1 MTIFRFDGTDVPFRR
16 GQSVAAALL
25 AAGVPAV
32 RRTRGAD
39 APRGLFCGIGVCF
52 DCLATVDGQGGV
64 RTCQILAT
72 PGLEVTSAAPEA
84 TAPAAPRAR
93 PDAADAV
100 ADLAI
105 VGGGP
110 AGMAAAAAALEGG
123 LRVVLVDAGA
133 QVGGQYWR
141 FPPAGSDVPR
151 GEDLH
156 HDLATYAA
164 LRDRLTEGERR
175 GLLDLRRGAEV
186 WASVRS
192 GEQWRVHL
200 APTSPRPGVITARWL
215 LVATGAHD
223 LALPFPGWDLPGV
236 MTVGGLQALLKGSD
250 VVPGHRVVVGGSGP
264 FLLPVAAG
272 LAARGAAVLAL
283 CEADRPAGWV
293 RGVPTVLA
301 QPAKIAEA
309 ARYAL
314 ALARHRVPVRPAT
327 VVVRAL
333 GRQRLEA
340 VELARLD
347 RSGRIDRST
356 VERIEVDA
364 LGVSWGFVP
373 RLDLLTPHRP
383 RMRRGVDG
391 QMVVAVDD
399 WQACNVPGLLAA
411 GETCGV
417 GGAGLALAEGRL
429 AGLGVRAALGQRLK
443 EAEVA
448 RLRRQIAALRRFAD
462 LVQSRTVVPGGWLD
476 QMPDDTVLCRCEES
490 RLGDA
495 RAALAR
501 DGDLDPGLLKHHTR
515 AGMGW
520 CQGRICGPATRLLC
534 DTPDRVEERLVAT
547 PVRLGDLTPGSD
559 MYVPENPATK
569 EPT

>member
-1 MTIFRFDGTDVPFRR
+1 MTTFRFDGAEIPFRR

-25 AAGVPAV
+25 AAGVSAV

-39 APRGLFCGIGVCF
+39 APRGVFCGIGVCF
-52 DCLATVDGQGGV
+52 DCLATIDGAGGV
-64 RTCQILAT
+64 RTCQVIAT
-72 PGLEVTSAAPEA
+72 EGLEVTSAE
-84 TAPAAPRAR
+84 PAASAP
-93 PDAADAV
+93 PPSESAALETV

-123 LRVVLVDAGA
+123 LRVVLMDAGA
-133 QVGGQYWR
+133 EVGGQYWR
-141 FPPAGSDVPR
+141 FPPAGSDLGR

-156 HDLATYAA
+156 HDLATYAG
-164 LRDRLTEGERR
+164 LRERLAEGERAGR
-175 GLLDLRRGAEV
+175 LDLRRGTEV
-186 WASVRS
+186 WATVRT
-192 GEQWRVHL
+192 GQAWRVHL

-236 MTVGGLQALLKGSD
+236 MTVGGLQSLLKGSD
-250 VVPGHRVVVGGSGP
+250 VLPGQRVVVAGSGP

-272 LAARGAAVLAL
+272 LAARGSRVLAL
-283 CEADRPAGWV
+283 CEAGRPGGWA
-293 RGVPTVLA
+293 RGLPAVVA
-301 QPAKIAEA
+301 QPGKVREA
-309 ARYAL
+309 AGYAAL
-314 ALARHRVPVRPAT
+314 LARHRVQLRSAT

-333 GRQRLEA
+333 GAQRLEA
-340 VELARLD
+340 VEVARLD
-347 RSGRIDRST
+347 RSGRVDRSSAQQ
-356 VERIEVDA
+356 IEVDA

-391 QMVVAVDD
+391 QMVVAVDG
-399 WQACNVPGLLAA
+399 WQASSIPGLLVA

-429 AGLGVRAALGQRLK
+429 AGLGVRAAQGERLDD
-443 EAEVA
+443 AQVA
-448 RLRRQIAALRRFAD
+448 RLRREVASLRRFAD
-462 LVQSRTVVPGGWLD
+462 LVQARTVVLHGWLHD
-476 QMPDDTVLCRCEES
+476 QPDDTVLCRCEET
-490 RLGDA
+490 RLGAA
-495 RAALAR
+495 RAVIAQH
-501 DGDLDPGLLKHHTR
+501 GDLDPGLLKHHTR

-520 CQGRICGPATRLLC
+520 CQGRICGPATRMLC
-534 DTPDRVEERLVAT
+534 GTPDRVEERLLAT
-547 PVRLGDLTPGSD
+547 PVRLGDLAARSD
-559 MYVPENPATK
+559 MHRSENPAMK